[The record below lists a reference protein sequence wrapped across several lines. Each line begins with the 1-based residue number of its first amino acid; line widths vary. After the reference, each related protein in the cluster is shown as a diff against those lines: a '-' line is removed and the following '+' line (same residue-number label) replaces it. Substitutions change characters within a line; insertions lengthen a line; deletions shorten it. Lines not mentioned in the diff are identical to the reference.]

1 LKLFYVFLAR
11 GAAPEITNL
20 AESREYS
27 FMTREELKIKI
38 RGDGRRR
45 SVRLNCSTA
54 VKSGSSSNLRR
65 MAQTSPTPNGLKWAT
80 WSLVRTWSS
89 ESLRTHLE
97 QAPYE
102 TSGDG
107 EVISPVNR
115 QLLAQLLKTL
125 EWSILLSMVSC

>member
-1 LKLFYVFLAR
+1 LKLFYVSLVR

-65 MAQTSPTPNGLKWAT
+65 MAQTSPRSNGLKWAT
-80 WSLVRTWSS
+80 
-89 ESLRTHLE
+89 
-97 QAPYE
+97 
-102 TSGDG
+102 
-107 EVISPVNR
+107 
-115 QLLAQLLKTL
+115 
-125 EWSILLSMVSC
+125 